1 MAAADDRGT
10 DLRTEESMSDDS
22 KGSGGRAAGRRRRKP
37 PRRRRALVI
46 AAWTAAGVVLL
57 GGAGLGYFYFK
68 LNGNLKTVDIDQALG
83 TDRPQ
88 NVDNGSMDI
97 LVLGSDS
104 RGGAN
109 GEYGPDDGGS
119 ARSDTA
125 MIVHLY
131 EGHQKASVISIPRDT
146 MTARPSC
153 TTAKGKTD
161 PGGTRK
167 QFNEA
172 YTIGGAACAVKTV
185 EKMSGIRMDHYIEV
199 DFTGFKKII
208 DTLGGVEVT
217 TSKPIKDDYSHLDLP
232 AGPNKLNGEQ
242 ALGLVRTR
250 HGVGDGGDL
259 GRIQLQQAF
268 IKALIKQVKSI
279 GLFDNPKR
287 LLDLADTGTK
297 TITTDKALGDVKS
310 LMGFAQSLQGI
321 DAQNMHMITLPV
333 TADALD
339 SDRVAPLTKQSKL
352 VWDALLA
359 DQPVPAEATEN
370 SMGDKGTAGKVVQ

>member
-1 MAAADDRGT
+1 MSEDSRG
-10 DLRTEESMSDDS
+10 R
-22 KGSGGRAAGRRRRKP
+22 GRPAGTRRRKP
-37 PRRRRALVI
+37 PRRKGLTV

-57 GGAGLGYFYFK
+57 GGTGLGYVYFK
-68 LNGNLKTVDIDQALG
+68 FNGNLKSVDIDQALG
-83 TDRPQ
+83 TDRPV

-109 GEYGPDDGGS
+109 AEYGKDDGGS

-146 MTARPSC
+146 MAPRPSC
-153 TTAKGKTD
+153 ATAKGKTD
-161 PGGTRK
+161 PGSSRS

-172 YTIGGAACAVKTV
+172 FTIGGAACAVKTV

-199 DFTGFKKII
+199 DFTGFKKIV
-208 DTLGGVEVT
+208 DNLGGVEVT
-217 TSKPIKDDYSHLDLP
+217 TTKPIKDDYSHLDLP
-232 AGPNKLNGEQ
+232 PGTNKLNGEQ

-250 HGVGDGGDL
+250 KSVGDGGDL

-268 IKALIKQVKSI
+268 MKALIKQVKGI
-279 GLFDNPKR
+279 GVFDNPKR
-287 LLDLADTGTK
+287 LLGLADSATK
-297 TITTDKALGDVKS
+297 AITTDRALGDVKS
-310 LMGFAQSLQGI
+310 LMGFAQGLQGI
-321 DAQNMHMITLPV
+321 DSEDMNMITLPV
-333 TADALD
+333 TTDPRD
-339 SDRVAPLTKQSKL
+339 VNRVVPLTKESKM

-359 DQPVPAEATEN
+359 DRPIPAEATAE
-370 SMGDKGTAGKVVQ
+370 SVGDKGGAAGIVR

>member
-1 MAAADDRGT
+1 MS
-10 DLRTEESMSDDS
+10 EESN
-22 KGSGGRAAGRRRRKP
+22 GRGRRAAGRRRRKP
-37 PRRRRALVI
+37 PARRRALAIV
-46 AAWTAAGVVLL
+46 AWSAAGVVLL

-68 LNGNLKTVDIDQALG
+68 FNGNLKTVDIDQALG

-88 NVDNGSMDI
+88 NIDNGSMDI

-109 GEYGPDDGGS
+109 SEYGQDDGGS

-131 EGHQKASVISIPRDT
+131 EGHKKASVVSIPRDT
-146 MTARPSC
+146 MIAQPSC
-153 TTAKGKTD
+153 TMPNGKTD
-161 PGGTRK
+161 PGSRRR

-172 YTIGGAACAVKTV
+172 FTIGGAACAVKTV

-208 DTLGGVEVT
+208 DTLGGVDVT
-217 TSKPIKDDYSHLDLP
+217 ITKPIKDGASHLDLA
-232 AGPNKLNGEQ
+232 AGPHRLNGEQ
-242 ALGLVRTR
+242 ALGVVRTR
-250 HGVGDGGDL
+250 KSVGDGSDL

-321 DAQNMHMITLPV
+321 DAKDMQMITLPV
-333 TADALD
+333 TVDPLD

-370 SMGDKGTAGKVVQ
+370 SMGDKGTVGGIVQ

>member
-1 MAAADDRGT
+1 M
-10 DLRTEESMSDDS
+10 TEDS
-22 KGSGGRAAGRRRRKP
+22 KGRGRRAAGRRRRKP
-37 PRRRRALVI
+37 AARRRALTA
-46 AAWTAAGVVLL
+46 AAWSAAAVVLL

-83 TDRPQ
+83 TDRPA

-109 GEYGPDDGGS
+109 GAYGADDGGS

-131 EGHQKASVISIPRDT
+131 EGHEKAAVVSIPRDT
-146 MTARPSC
+146 MTSRPEC
-153 TTAKGKTD
+153 PTGKGRSD
-161 PGGTRK
+161 PGGKRR

-172 YTIGGAACAVKTV
+172 YTVGGAACAVKTV

-208 DTLGGVEVT
+208 DTLGGVQVT
-217 TSKPIKDDYSHLDLP
+217 TTQPIKDQYSRLDLP
-232 AGPNKLNGEQ
+232 AGPNQLNGEQ

-268 IKALIKQVKSI
+268 IKALIKQVK
-279 GLFDNPKR
+279 GVGVFDNPKK
-287 LLDLADTGTK
+287 LFDLADAGTK
-297 TITTDKALGDVKS
+297 ALTTDKALGDVKS
-310 LMGFAQSLQGI
+310 LAGFAQSLQGI
-321 DAQNMHMITLPV
+321 DAQDMQMITLPV
-333 TADALD
+333 TTDALD
-339 SDRVAPLTKQSKL
+339 ANRVTPLQKESKM
-352 VWDALLA
+352 VWSALLA
-359 DQPVPAEATEN
+359 DRPIPAEATVN
-370 SMGDKGTAGKVVQ
+370 STGDKSAAATVVQ

>member
-1 MAAADDRGT
+1 M
-10 DLRTEESMSDDS
+10 TEDS
-22 KGSGGRAAGRRRRKP
+22 KGRGRRAAGRRRRKP
-37 PRRRRALVI
+37 AKGRKALTIV
-46 AAWTAAGVVLL
+46 AWSAAGVVLL

-88 NVDNGSMDI
+88 NIDNGSMDI

-109 GEYGPDDGGS
+109 SGYGPDDGGS

-131 EGHQKASVISIPRDT
+131 EGHEKASVISIPRDL
-146 MTARPSC
+146 MTARPEC
-153 TTAKGKTD
+153 PTGKGKTD
-161 PGGTRK
+161 PGGARR

-172 YTIGGAACAVKTV
+172 FTIGGAACAVKTV
-185 EKMSGIRMDHYIEV
+185 EKMSGIRMDHYVEV
-199 DFTGFKKII
+199 DFTGFKKIV
-208 DTLGGVEVT
+208 DNLGGVEVT
-217 TSKPIKDDYSHLDLP
+217 TSKPIKDELAHVDLP

-268 IKALIKQVKSI
+268 MKALIKQVKGI
-279 GLFDNPKR
+279 GLFDNPKQ
-287 LLDLADTGTK
+287 LLGLADTGTK
-297 TITTDKALGDVKS
+297 ALTTDRALGDVKS

-321 DAQNMHMITLPV
+321 DAQDMQMITMPV
-333 TADALD
+333 TTDAID
-339 SDRVAPLTKQSKL
+339 ENRVAPLKKESKL

-359 DQPVPAEATEN
+359 DQPIPAEATVN
-370 SMGDKGTAGKVVQ
+370 STGDKGTAGAVVR

>member
-1 MAAADDRGT
+1 M
-10 DLRTEESMSDDS
+10 TEDS
-22 KGSGGRAAGRRRRKP
+22 KGRGRRAAGRRRREP
-37 PRRRRALVI
+37 ATRRRALVVATWS
-46 AAWTAAGVVLL
+46 AAAVVLL
-57 GGAGLGYFYFK
+57 GGAGAGYLYFT

-83 TDRPQ
+83 TDRPAD
-88 NVDNGSMDI
+88 VGNGSMDI

-109 GEYGPDDGGS
+109 SAHGQDDGGS

-125 MIVHLY
+125 MVVHLY
-131 EGHQKASVISIPRDT
+131 EGHEKASVVSIPRDT
-146 MTARPSC
+146 MTSRPEC
-153 TTAKGKTD
+153 PTGKGRAD
-161 PGGTRK
+161 PGGQRR

-172 YTIGGAACAVKTV
+172 YTVGGAACAVKTV

-217 TSKPIKDDYSHLDLP
+217 TTEPIKDEYSHLDLP
-232 AGPNKLNGEQ
+232 AGPAKLNGEQ

-268 IKALIKQVKSI
+268 IKALIKQVK
-279 GLFDNPKR
+279 GVGVFDNPKK
-287 LLDLADTGTK
+287 LFDLAGAGTRAL
-297 TITTDKALGDVKS
+297 TTDKALGDVKS
-310 LMGFAQSLQGI
+310 LAGLAQSLQGI
-321 DAQNMHMITLPV
+321 DPGDLQMITLPV
-333 TADALD
+333 TTDALD
-339 SDRVAPLTKQSKL
+339 ANRVTPLRKESRM

-359 DQPVPAEATEN
+359 DRPIPAEATAN
-370 SMGDKGTAGKVVQ
+370 STGDKSAAGTLVQ

>member
-1 MAAADDRGT
+1 M
-10 DLRTEESMSDDS
+10 TEDS
-22 KGSGGRAAGRRRRKP
+22 KGRGRRAAGRRRRKP
-37 PRRRRALVI
+37 PARRRALVI
-46 AAWTAAGVVLL
+46 AAWSAAAVVLL
-57 GGAGLGYFYFK
+57 GGAGLGFFYFK

-83 TDRPQ
+83 TDRPA

-109 GEYGPDDGGS
+109 SEYGRDDGGS

-131 EGHQKASVISIPRDT
+131 EGHQKASVVSIPRDT
-146 MTARPSC
+146 MTARPEC
-153 TTAKGKTD
+153 AVAGGKGKTD
-161 PGGTRK
+161 PGGRRK

-172 YTIGGAACAVKTV
+172 YTVGGAACAVKTV

-217 TSKPIKDDYSHLDLP
+217 TTKPIKDDFSHLNLP

-268 IKALIKQVKSI
+268 IKALIKQVK
-279 GLFDNPKR
+279 GVGVFDNPKK
-287 LLDLADTGTK
+287 LLDLADAGTK
-297 TITTDKALGDVKS
+297 ALTTDRALGDVKS
-310 LMGFAQSLQGI
+310 LAGFAQSLQGI
-321 DAQNMHMITLPV
+321 DAGDMQMITLPV
-333 TADALD
+333 TTDPLDAN
-339 SDRVAPLTKQSKL
+339 RVAPLQKESTM

-359 DQPVPAEATEN
+359 DRPIPAEATAN
-370 SMGDKGTAGKVVQ
+370 STGDKSTAGTVVQ

>member
-1 MAAADDRGT
+1 MTEDSRG
-10 DLRTEESMSDDS
+10 
-22 KGSGGRAAGRRRRKP
+22 GGRRAAGGRRRKP
-37 PRRRRALVI
+37 AKRRKAVVI
-46 AAWTAAGVVLL
+46 AAWSAAGVVLL
-57 GGAGLGYFYFK
+57 GGAGLGYFYVKF
-68 LNGNLKTVDIDQALG
+68 NGNLKTVDIDQALG

-109 GEYGPDDGGS
+109 GGYGPDDGGS

-131 EGHQKASVISIPRDT
+131 EGHERAAVVSIPRDT
-146 MTARPSC
+146 MTARPEC
-153 TTAKGKTD
+153 TTGKGKTD
-161 PGGTRK
+161 PGGSRK

-172 YTIGGAACAVKTV
+172 YTVGGAACAVKTV

-217 TSKPIKDDYSHLDLP
+217 TTKPIKDAYSHLDLP
-232 AGPNKLNGEQ
+232 AGPNQLNGEQ

-268 IKALIKQVKSI
+268 IKALIKQVKGV

-287 LLDLADTGTK
+287 LLDLADAGTK
-297 TITTDKALGDVKS
+297 ALTTDKALGDVKS
-310 LMGFAQSLQGI
+310 LMGFAQGLQGI
-321 DAQNMHMITLPV
+321 DAQDMQMITLPV
-333 TADALD
+333 TTDVID
-339 SDRVAPLTKQSKL
+339 PDRVAPLKKGSQL

-359 DQPVPAEATEN
+359 DQPIPAEATVN
-370 SMGDKGTAGKVVQ
+370 STGDKGTAGAVVQ

>member
-1 MAAADDRGT
+1 MSEDSTGRG
-10 DLRTEESMSDDS
+10 R
-22 KGSGGRAAGRRRRKP
+22 RAAGRRRRKP
-37 PRRRRALVI
+37 PKRRKALAV
-46 AAWTAAGVVLL
+46 AAWSAAVVVLL
-57 GGAGLGYFYFK
+57 GGAGAGYFYFK
-68 LNGNLKTVDIDQALG
+68 FNGNLKTVDIDAALG
-83 TDRPQ
+83 KDRPE

-109 GEYGPDDGGS
+109 GEYGKDDGGS

-146 MTARPSC
+146 MAPRPPCS
-153 TTAKGKTD
+153 AAHGKTD
-161 PGGTRK
+161 PGGQRR

-185 EKMSGIRMDHYIEV
+185 EKMSGIRMDHYLEV

-208 DTLGGVEVT
+208 DDLGGVEVT
-217 TSKPIKDDYSHLDLP
+217 TTKPIKDGASHLDLA
-232 AGPNKLNGEQ
+232 AGTNKLNGEQ

-250 HGVGDGGDL
+250 KSVGDGGDL

-268 IKALIKQVKSI
+268 IKALIKQVK
-279 GLFDNPKR
+279 GVGVFDNPKK
-287 LLDLADTGTK
+287 LLSLADSGTK
-297 TITTDKALGDVKS
+297 AITTDKALGDVKS
-310 LMGFAQSLQGI
+310 LMGFAQGLQGI
-321 DAQNMHMITLPV
+321 DAQDMQMITLPV
-333 TADALD
+333 VPDPRD
-339 SDRVAPLTKQSKL
+339 DDRVVPLAKESKL

-359 DQPVPAEATEN
+359 DQPIPAEATEN
-370 SMGDKGTAGKVVQ
+370 SMGDKGSAGKIVQ

>member
-1 MAAADDRGT
+1 MSEDSRG
-10 DLRTEESMSDDS
+10 
-22 KGSGGRAAGRRRRKP
+22 GGRRAAGRRRRKP
-37 PRRRRALVI
+37 PKRRRALVI
-46 AAWTAAGVVLL
+46 AAWSAAAVVLL
-57 GGAGLGYFYFK
+57 GGAGLGWFYFH

-109 GEYGPDDGGS
+109 SEYGQDDGGS

-131 EGHQKASVISIPRDT
+131 EGHKQATVVSIPRDT
-146 MTARPSC
+146 MVNRPAC
-153 TTAKGKTD
+153 TTANGKTD
-161 PGGTRK
+161 RGSSRS
-167 QFNEA
+167 QFNESF
-172 YTIGGAACAVKTV
+172 TIGGAACAVKTV
-185 EKMSGIRMDHYIEV
+185 EKMSGIRMDHYVEV

-208 DTLGGVEVT
+208 DNLGGVQLT
-217 TSKPIKDDYSHLDLP
+217 TTKPIKDGSSHLDLP
-232 AGPNKLNGEQ
+232 AGANKLNGEQ

-250 HGVGDGGDL
+250 KSVGDGSDL

-268 IKALIKQVKSI
+268 MKALIKQVKGI

-297 TITTDKALGDVKS
+297 ALTTDKALGDVKS

-321 DAQNMHMITLPV
+321 DAQSMKMITLPV
-333 TADALD
+333 TQDARD
-339 SDRVAPLTKQSKL
+339 HDRVAPLTKESQL
-352 VWDALLA
+352 VWNALLA
-359 DQPVPAEATEN
+359 DQPVPAEATAN
-370 SMGDKGTAGKVVQ
+370 SMGDKGTAGQIVQ

>member
-1 MAAADDRGT
+1 M
-10 DLRTEESMSDDS
+10 TEESKDH
-22 KGSGGRAAGRRRRKP
+22 GGRAAARRRRKP
-37 PRRRRALVI
+37 ARRRKALAV
-46 AAWTAAGVVLL
+46 AAWSAAGVVLL
-57 GGAGLGYFYFK
+57 GGAGLGFFYFK

-109 GEYGPDDGGS
+109 GEYGQDDGGS

-125 MIVHLY
+125 MIIHLY
-131 EGHQKASVISIPRDT
+131 EGHEKASVVSIPRDT
-146 MTARPSC
+146 MISRPTCATSG
-153 TTAKGKTD
+153 GKTD
-161 PGGTRK
+161 PGGRRT

-172 YTIGGAACAVKTV
+172 FTVGGAACAVKTV

-208 DTLGGVEVT
+208 DNLGGVEVT
-217 TSKPIKDDYSHLDLP
+217 TTKPIKDGSSHLDLA
-232 AGPNKLNGEQ
+232 AGTNKLNGEQ

-250 HGVGDGGDL
+250 KSVGDGSDL

-268 IKALIKQVKSI
+268 IKALIKQVKGI
-279 GLFDNPKR
+279 GLFDNPKK
-287 LLDLADTGTK
+287 LFDIADSATK
-297 TITTDKALGDVKS
+297 AITTDKPLGDVKS
-310 LMGFAQSLQGI
+310 LMGFAQGLQGI
-321 DAQNMHMITLPV
+321 DAQDMQMITLPV
-333 TADALD
+333 TTDPRD
-339 SDRVAPLTKQSKL
+339 PNRVAPLTKETTM

-359 DQPVPAEATEN
+359 DRPIPAEATVN
-370 SMGDKGTAGKVVQ
+370 SAGDKSAAGSIVQ

>member
-1 MAAADDRGT
+1 M
-10 DLRTEESMSDDS
+10 TEESKDH
-22 KGSGGRAAGRRRRKP
+22 GGRAAARRRRKP
-37 PRRRRALVI
+37 ARRRKAVAV
-46 AAWTAAGVVLL
+46 AAWSAAGVVLL

-68 LNGNLKTVDIDQALG
+68 FNGNLKTVDIDQALG

-109 GEYGPDDGGS
+109 GEYGQDDGGS

-125 MIVHLY
+125 MIIHLY
-131 EGHQKASVISIPRDT
+131 EGHEKASVVSIPRDT
-146 MTARPSC
+146 MISRPSC
-153 TTAKGKTD
+153 ATAGGKTD
-161 PGGTRK
+161 PGGQRT

-172 YTIGGAACAVKTV
+172 FTVGGAACAVKTV

-208 DTLGGVEVT
+208 DNLGGVEVT
-217 TSKPIKDDYSHLDLP
+217 TTKPIKDGSSHLDLA
-232 AGPNKLNGEQ
+232 AGTNKLDGEQ

-250 HGVGDGGDL
+250 KSVGDGSDL

-268 IKALIKQVKSI
+268 IKALIKQVKGI
-279 GLFDNPKR
+279 GVFDNPKK
-287 LLDLADTGTK
+287 LLGIADSATK
-297 TITTDKALGDVKS
+297 AITTDKALGDVKS
-310 LMGFAQSLQGI
+310 LMGFAQGLQGI
-321 DAQNMHMITLPV
+321 DARDMQMITLPV
-333 TADALD
+333 TTDPRD
-339 SDRVAPLTKQSKL
+339 PNRVAPLTKETKM

-359 DQPVPAEATEN
+359 DRPIPAEATVN
-370 SMGDKGTAGKVVQ
+370 SSGDKSAAGSIVQ

>member
-1 MAAADDRGT
+1 
-10 DLRTEESMSDDS
+10 MSQDS
-22 KGSGGRAAGRRRRKP
+22 NGGGRRVTASRRRRKP
-37 PRRRRALVI
+37 AARRKAVVI
-46 AAWTAAGVVLL
+46 AAWTATGVVLL

-68 LNGNLKTVDIDQALG
+68 LNGNLQTVDIDAALG

-109 GEYGPDDGGS
+109 GEYGADDGGS

-125 MIVHLY
+125 MIVHLN
-131 EGHQKASVISIPRDT
+131 EGHTRATVVSVPRDT
-146 MTARPSC
+146 LVTRPAC
-153 TTAKGKTD
+153 TTADGTTD
-161 PGGTRK
+161 PGGTRRM
-167 QFNEA
+167 FNES
-172 YTIGGAACAVKTV
+172 YTVGGAVCAVATV
-185 EKMSGIRMDHYIEV
+185 EKMSGIRMDHYLEV

-208 DTLGGVEVT
+208 DNLGGVEVT
-217 TSKPIKDDYSHLDLP
+217 TTKPIKDAYSHLDLP
-232 AGPNKLNGEQ
+232 AGTNRLGGEQ

-250 HGVGDGGDL
+250 HAVGVGDDL

-268 IKALIKQVKSI
+268 IKALIKQVKGI

-287 LLDLADTGTK
+287 LLDLADTATK
-297 TITTDKALGDVKS
+297 AITTDKALGDVKS

-321 DAQNMHMITLPV
+321 DAQSMHMITLPV
-333 TADALD
+333 TTDVRD
-339 SDRVAPLTKQSKL
+339 PNRVAPLAKESKM

-359 DQPVPAEATEN
+359 DQPVPAEATVN
-370 SMGDKGTAGKVVQ
+370 STGDKGDAGSVVR

>member
-1 MAAADDRGT
+1 MSEDSRG
-10 DLRTEESMSDDS
+10 R
-22 KGSGGRAAGRRRRKP
+22 GRRAATRRRKP
-37 PRRRRALVI
+37 PRRKGLTV

-57 GGAGLGYFYFK
+57 GGTGLGYVYFK
-68 LNGNLKTVDIDQALG
+68 FNGNLKSVDIDQALG
-83 TDRPQ
+83 KDRPA

-109 GEYGPDDGGS
+109 GEYGKDDGGS

-146 MTARPSC
+146 MAPRPSC
-153 TTAKGKTD
+153 ATAKGKTD
-161 PGGTRK
+161 PGSSRS

-172 YTIGGAACAVKTV
+172 FTIGGAACAVKTV

-208 DTLGGVEVT
+208 DNLGGVEVT
-217 TSKPIKDDYSHLDLP
+217 TTKPIKDDYSHLDLP
-232 AGPNKLNGEQ
+232 PGTNKLNGEQ

-250 HGVGDGGDL
+250 KSVGDGGDL

-268 IKALIKQVKSI
+268 MKALIKQVKGI
-279 GLFDNPKR
+279 GVFDNPKR
-287 LLDLADTGTK
+287 LLGLADSATK
-297 TITTDKALGDVKS
+297 AITTDKALGDVKS
-310 LMGFAQSLQGI
+310 LMGFAQGLQGI
-321 DAQNMHMITLPV
+321 DSEDMHMITLPV
-333 TADALD
+333 TADPRD
-339 SDRVAPLTKQSKL
+339 QNRVVPLTKESKM

-359 DQPVPAEATEN
+359 DQQIPAEATAA
-370 SMGDKGTAGKVVQ
+370 SAGDKGAAAGIVR